1 MEAVSSP
8 AVVTIYPD
16 TKMVLARTSSRRAGV
31 LCVHARGRHR
41 VVSTPV
47 GEGAGA
53 GWSGWGAGEIS
64 GGRLLLITCWPLPPP
79 PCEGVVE
86 RAGWRPAAGASY
98 WEVGKERKRD
108 ERG

>member
-1 MEAVSSP
+1 
-8 AVVTIYPD
+8 
-16 TKMVLARTSSRRAGV
+16 
-31 LCVHARGRHR
+31 